1 MDNNSKSVLVKFLPG
16 CQENSFL
23 RIESMFSM
31 LSPGHHPALKSES
44 VPMLLVRIAL
54 TFCSA
59 FTAIFESVLEYQR
72 CS

>member
-1 MDNNSKSVLVKFLPG
+1 MDINSKSVLVKFLQG
-16 CQENSFL
+16 CPENSFL
-23 RIESMFSM
+23 RRESIFSV
-31 LSPGHHPALKSES
+31 LPSGHHPAPKSES
-44 VPMLLVRIAL
+44 VATLLVRIVL